1 MRDEWRT
8 TKPSLKPGFKAPR
21 RRQGSP
27 MQEETRGTPP
37 EGDCRIGACVC
48 GGGGGGVVFWG
59 VCWEKWGVCWEKWGV
74 CGEKWFYFGQT
85 KLVGTL
91 AKQRAH
97 MLDFTKWTFGTSAA
111 PVSFAFPQLL

>member
-1 MRDEWRT
+1 V
-8 TKPSLKPGFKAPR
+8 GH
-21 RRQGSP
+21 RQ
-27 MQEETRGTPP
+27 RGIVVLVHVFV
-37 EGDCRIGACVC
+37 E
-48 GGGGGGVVFWG
+48 GGGGGVVF
-59 VCWEKWGVCWEKWGV
+59 